1 MVAEEEQ
8 GLPKELKDQIKEFFK
23 KNPEQAGIFAARCAL
38 RALPACIGDNGTPR
52 FSETPEKHL
61 FAVIRAS
68 LYAWLWR
75 SPGFPSGATADAYAD
90 ADAYAVRAFAFA
102 AAADAAYAARAAAFA
117 AIADADAAIA
127 DAADAADAAD
137 TAAAEAA
144 AAEAEAAAAD
154 AADAAATAAAEAAA
168 AEAEAAAAEA
178 AAAEAV
184 KITGIEADF
193 QTIQKGENIQFHTLF
208 QPSDKDSKEDAI
220 ERDFGQKIQTLYGYG
235 IANFYSCIIQG
246 GETAKI
252 VFNNSNQVYDY
263 CEAIWK
269 QLEAGSFQPDEYE
282 IPPTFLNYEELRD
295 TKKQSEAFNN
305 NESSEKLSDQKIEL
319 IKQYIAGNKFS
330 AEMVSSEDYLNRQP
344 LADAVMKWLTE
355 EENTSNINL
364 ALFGEWGVGKSTFLN
379 MLIKSD
385 LENKENSRS
394 EKNKSNEATN
404 QVHLIWGEF
413 NAWRYEHSDNIQAG
427 ITQEAVKALKS
438 QLGWLGRCWLT
449 INYAFKSHP
458 VQLVLLSVATI
469 VTIIATG
476 VAGYFGLTEKS
487 DDLTTAAIAVGVP
500 FQLFVFWFLYQ
511 KAQGV
516 FSHPLADKL
525 NTYLRL
531 PSFGEHLGS
540 IPVMREQ
547 VALLTQL
554 RFKIPSLIA
563 TEKRWWTFG
572 LNYRKS
578 GQNQRLIFIVDDL
591 DRCSPEGVV
600 KTLEAIR
607 LVMELDNVVVIIAI
621 DQRVA
626 LASLAK
632 HYEPLEK
639 HHLLDAHEIARDYLA
654 KVIHIPIVLE
664 QPSENDIGHY
674 LTNHLWKNDGT
685 DQSEQNPK
693 IGSDEASDG
702 VSADVEAK
710 RTTETKEEN
719 KAKETT
725 EETTEET
732 SEPPHDSNR
741 EEANM
746 SDSDR
751 SRPADKENPSEV
763 GKPAQNFVE
772 ITGLSQD
779 QKTLF
784 LKSVQQLGLSNP
796 RQLKRLDNCYSLL
809 RLRYPDEDVQKKYY
823 RLRMLIWLEYLHEQP
838 SSLRCQFLN
847 DWEQGRKFSLD
858 SVNADTDSIA
868 AINHWNAIVPALPQS
883 IQQTIYREV
892 RCFILPAVNV
902 LASVKRT
909 NEVVELLE
917 VAQPDKS
924 Q

>member
-1 MVAEEEQ
+1 VAEHQQ
-8 GLPKELKDQIKEFFK
+8 GLPKELQKEIADFFR
-23 KNPEQAGIFAARCAL
+23 KNPEHAGIFATRCAL
-38 RALPACIGDNGTPR
+38 RALPACLGKDDSPL
-52 FSETPEKHL
+52 FSETPEKHF
-61 FAVIRAS
+61 FAVLRAS

-75 SPGFPSGATADAYAD
+75 SPSFPSDAAYAAYAADARA
-90 ADAYAVRAFAFA
+90 AAYA
-102 AAADAAYAARAAAFA
+102 AAYAARADAAA
-117 AIADADAAIA
+117 AAAAAAAAYAARADAAAYAAAYAARADADA
-127 DAADAADAAD
+127 DDYAARAYAARAY
-137 TAAAEAA
+137 
-144 AAEAEAAAAD
+144 AAAD
-154 AADAAATAAAEAAA
+154 AAAAKAAEVDGV
-168 AEAEAAAAEA
+168 E
-178 AAAEAV
+178 
-184 KITGIEADF
+184 ITGIEADF
-193 QTIQKGENIQFHTLF
+193 RAIQKGENIQFHTLF
-208 QPSDKDSKEDAI
+208 QPSDKGSKEDAI
-220 ERDFGQKIQTLYGYG
+220 EVDFSQKTQTLYGYG

-252 VFNNSNQVYDY
+252 VFNNSKQVFDY
-263 CEAIWK
+263 FESIWK
-269 QLEAGSFQPDEYE
+269 QLQAGSFKPNDYE
-282 IPPTFLNYEELRD
+282 IPLFAELREA
-295 TKKQSEAFNN
+295 KQRSTEANN
-305 NESSEKLSDQKIEL
+305 NEANNKEINHYESSDEVSDQTSESIEH
-319 IKQYIAGNKFS
+319 YIAGNTFA
-330 AEMVSSEDYLNRQP
+330 AEAVATEDHLNRQP

-355 EENTSNINL
+355 KENTSNINL

-379 MLIKSD
+379 MLMKSD
-385 LENKENSRS
+385 LESKANPHSKN
-394 EKNKSNEATN
+394 NKSHEAAD

-438 QLGWLGRCWLT
+438 QLGWLGRLRLT
-449 INYAFKSHP
+449 TQYAFKSHP
-458 VQLVLLSVATI
+458 LQLVLLSVAT
-469 VTIIATG
+469 VVSMMATG
-476 VAGYFGLTEKS
+476 VAGYYGLTDTS
-487 DDLTTAAIAVGVP
+487 GDLTTAAIAVGVP
-500 FQLFVFWFLYQ
+500 AQLFVFWFLYQ
-511 KAQGV
+511 KAQGI

-563 TEKRWWTFG
+563 TGHRWWG
-572 LNYRKS
+572 KYRKS
-578 GQNQRLIFIVDDL
+578 GKHQRLIFIVDDL

-664 QPSENDIGHY
+664 HPSENDIDHY
-674 LTNHLWKNDGT
+674 LTNHLWKNNGT
-685 DQSEQNPK
+685 DQSEQNSK
-693 IGSDEASDG
+693 IGSDEAPDR

-710 RTTETKEEN
+710 ETTETKEEN
-719 KAKETT
+719 KAKKTTEKTT

-741 EEANM
+741 EEADM

-751 SRPADKENPSEV
+751 SRPADNEYPSEE
-763 GKPAQNFVE
+763 GQSAQSFVE
-772 ITGLSQD
+772 ITGLSQE

-784 LKSVQQLGLSNP
+784 LQSVQQLGLTNP

-809 RLRYPDEDVQKKYY
+809 RLRYPDEDVDKNYY
-823 RLRMLIWLEYLHEQP
+823 RLRMLIWLEFLHEQP
-838 SSLRCQFLN
+838 SSLRCQFLS
-847 DWEQGRKFSLD
+847 DWEQGRDFSID
-858 SVNADTDSIA
+858 DVEENDAFIEA
-868 AINHWNAIVPALPQS
+868 KHHWNVVAANLPQD

-902 LASVKRT
+902 LTSAKNNDKITEVSKA
-909 NEVVELLE
+909 NEMEGV
-917 VAQPDKS
+917 D
-924 Q
+924 

>member
-1 MVAEEEQ
+1 MVENQQ
-8 GLPKELKDQIKEFFK
+8 GLPKEFK
-23 KNPEQAGIFAARCAL
+23 KEIKTFFENNPEQIGIFAARCAL
-38 RALPACIGDNGTPR
+38 RVLPVCIGSNGLAP
-52 FSETPEKHL
+52 FSETPERHL
-61 FAVIRAS
+61 YAVLRATV
-68 LYAWLWR
+68 YAWLR
-75 SPGFPSGATADAYAD
+75 ESTSFQNGYAIARADAVSVAAKQAAREAAREAD
-90 ADAYAVRAFAFA
+90 KAANIAADRARARSKVAAVRARAKA
-102 AAADAAYAARAAAFA
+102 ASARAASARAAAARAASA
-117 AIADADAAIA
+117 AASAAAAVVRVGDVRVDAALYAADADYRMISN
-127 DAADAADAAD
+127 
-137 TAAAEAA
+137 
-144 AAEAEAAAAD
+144 
-154 AADAAATAAAEAAA
+154 
-168 AEAEAAAAEA
+168 
-178 AAAEAV
+178 
-184 KITGIEADF
+184 IQADF
-193 QTIQKGENIQFHTLF
+193 FAIKEEKNLQFYTLLEPAAYSVEF
-208 QPSDKDSKEDAI
+208 DDLKINFSQV
-220 ERDFGQKIQTLYGYG
+220 IQTMYGTT
-235 IANFYSCIIQG
+235 ISEIYSCILQG
-246 GETAKI
+246 GEVAAV
-252 VFNNSNQVYDY
+252 VFENADKVFDY
-263 CEAIWK
+263 CEYIWK
-269 QLEAGSFQPDEYE
+269 QLEEGEFIPDYSKT
-282 IPPTFLNYEELRD
+282 PLFKRLNNASKQASNSSNLKKTEVDSAELIID
-295 TKKQSEAFNN
+295 SQSENN
-305 NESSEKLSDQKIEL
+305 NI
-319 IKQYIAGNKFS
+319 YIAGNSFS
-330 AEMVSSEDYLNRQP
+330 PEIIATEDHLNRQP

-355 EENTSNINL
+355 KENTSNINL

-379 MLIKSD
+379 MLMKSD
-385 LENKENSRS
+385 LESKANPHSKN
-394 EKNKSNEATN
+394 NKSHEAAD

-438 QLGWLGRCWLT
+438 QLGWLGRLWLT
-449 INYAFKSHP
+449 TQYAFKSHP
-458 VQLVLLSVATI
+458 LQLVLLSAATV
-469 VTIIATG
+469 VTMMAMG
-476 VAGYFGLTEKS
+476 VAGYYGLTDTS
-487 DDLTTAAIAVGVP
+487 GDLTTAAIAVGVP
-500 FQLFVFWFLYQ
+500 AQLFVFWFLYQ

-540 IPVMREQ
+540 IPVMRDQ

-563 TEKRWWTFG
+563 TGHRWWSK
-572 LNYRKS
+572 YRKS
-578 GQNQRLIFIVDDL
+578 GKHQRLIFIVDDL

-664 QPSENDIGHY
+664 QPSENDIEHY

-685 DQSEQNPK
+685 DQSEKNSK

-710 RTTETKEEN
+710 ETTEKKEEN
-719 KAKETT
+719 KAKESIEKTI
-725 EETTEET
+725 EKTTEET

-746 SDSDR
+746 SDFDR

-763 GKPAQNFVE
+763 VKPAQNFVE

-784 LKSVQQLGLSNP
+784 LQSVQQLGLTNP

-809 RLRYPDEDVQKKYY
+809 RLRYPDEDVDKNYY

-838 SSLRCQFLN
+838 SSLRCQFLS
-847 DWEQGRKFSLD
+847 DWEQRHDF
-858 SVNADTDSIA
+858 
-868 AINHWNAIVPALPQS
+868 AIDDVEENDAFTEAKHHWNAVAANLPQD

-902 LASVKRT
+902 LTSAKNNDKIT
-909 NEVVELLE
+909 EVSEADEMEGV
-917 VAQPDKS
+917 D
-924 Q
+924 

>member
-1 MVAEEEQ
+1 MAEKQQ
-8 GLPKELKDQIKEFFK
+8 GLPRELKKEIEKFFK
-23 KNPEQAGIFAARCAL
+23 NNPEQAGIFAARCAL
-38 RALPACIGDNGTPR
+38 RALPACIGDNGPPR
-52 FSETPEKHL
+52 FSKTPEKHL

-68 LYAWLWR
+68 LYAWLCR
-75 SPGFPSGATADAYAD
+75 SPGFPSADDAYDSTPYAAAD
-90 ADAYAVRAFAFA
+90 DAYDSTPYA
-102 AAADAAYAARAAAFA
+102 AAADAAAYAYAAAYSAS
-117 AIADADAAIA
+117 DAY
-127 DAADAADAAD
+127 
-137 TAAAEAA
+137 
-144 AAEAEAAAAD
+144 AAAAD
-154 AADAAATAAAEAAA
+154 AAAYAAAADAAAYAAA
-168 AEAEAAAAEA
+168 AAAG
-178 AAAEAV
+178 V

-208 QPSDKDSKEDAI
+208 QSGDNGSEADTT

-252 VFNNSNQVYDY
+252 IFNNANQVYDY
-263 CEAIWK
+263 CESIWK
-269 QLEAGSFQPDEYE
+269 QLEAGSFQPDDYE

-355 EENTSNINL
+355 KENTSNINL

-379 MLIKSD
+379 MLINSD
-385 LENKENSRS
+385 KENSRS

-458 VQLVLLSVATI
+458 VQLVLLSVATM

-500 FQLFVFWFLYQ
+500 FQFFVFWFLYQ
-511 KAQGV
+511 KAQGI

-563 TEKRWWTFG
+563 TEKRWWKFG

-693 IGSDEASDG
+693 IGSDEASGG

-809 RLRYPDEDVQKKYY
+809 RLRYPDEDIKRKYY
-823 RLRMLIWLEYLHEQP
+823 RLHMLIWLEYLHEQP